1 MHHARPHLSVHS
13 RSRRHSAVSGAAYR
27 MRLRLF
33 DDRAKRWRDY
43 RPRRHVDRVIFANT
57 IAPAGSP
64 AWATDPALLWN
75 IVEAAEQ
82 RKDSQIARD
91 YRIPV
96 PRGVPEAAAIDL
108 ARMMADFIMTEL
120 HTAVSFGVHRDAAE
134 DALGADKPEAAR
146 GYHVHLYFPTRTLP
160 NEPGDE
166 AGIPRMGVKLPQFV
180 NQTKG
185 AAFIERMNARW
196 AELANLVAGQ
206 HGLPTTIDHRSYK
219 RQGIARTPEPRL
231 GQSATWTERRGQ
243 RTRLGNLLRAH
254 RSDRDGTSA
263 VVPVLDPLTPV
274 DPFAT
279 PQEWPEAIFADERQ
293 PEGLGVAPDGLEATD
308 ARLRSGAAPTND
320 AAFPNEV
327 PAATAA
333 RQVDGRTAQGR
344 LDGRPP
350 NRPRPRR
357 SGSHSGRPG
366 PSIGPVPGLTQEQW
380 EQSPVAYEPL
390 PVVGLAQRFEA
401 RHATRLDAKGA
412 RPPAPVLALVHAIER
427 ALNTLI
433 RIGRALW
440 HLNDEH
446 KRYSAA
452 QADVQLDVQRKREA
466 AETLRHEVQQGGKPF
481 TPWMTAAHRRKLAE
495 IQTLEEEVAERLR
508 MSADID
514 EQLQGIAERADPWR
528 AQVKQSRRTLKQ
540 RLGEL
545 READGAAMEDLIGV
559 ATDGERPWLKMYS
572 ATTEPTLSLQQV
584 VDAAEAEGR
593 RKDRTTKRTYRPRR

>member
-43 RPRRHVDRVIFANT
+43 RPRRHVDRVVFANT

-96 PRGVPEAAAIDL
+96 PRGVPEATAIDL
-108 ARMMADFIMTEL
+108 ARLMADFIMTEL
-120 HTAVSFGVHRDAAE
+120 HTAVSYGVHRDADE
-134 DALGADKPEAAR
+134 DALGADKPEEAR
-146 GYHVHLYFPTRTLP
+146 GYHVHLYFPTRTIP
-160 NEPGDE
+160 NELGDE
-166 AGIPRMGVKLPQFV
+166 TGIPRMGIKLPQFV

-206 HGLPTTIDHRSYK
+206 NGVSATFDHRSYK
-219 RQGIARTPEPRL
+219 RLGIARTPEPRL

-254 RSDRDGTSA
+254 RATRDGTST
-263 VVPVLDPLTPV
+263 VVPVLAPMTPV
-274 DPFAT
+274 DPFAA
-279 PQEWPEAIFADERQ
+279 PQEWPEAVLADERQ
-293 PEGLGVAPDGLEATD
+293 PQALGVAPDAPVPNE
-308 ARLRSGAAPTND
+308 AAPMGD
-320 AAFPNEV
+320 AALTNPPPTV
-327 PAATAA
+327 TAA
-333 RQVDGRTAQGR
+333 RPVDGRSEFGR
-344 LDGRPP
+344 LDGRLP

-357 SGSHSGRPG
+357 SGSSTEWTG
-366 PSIGPVPGLTQEQW
+366 PARGAVPGLTREQW

-390 PVVGLAQRFEA
+390 PVVGLAQRFETRYTA
-401 RHATRLDAKGA
+401 RQSANATL
-412 RPPAPVLALVHAIER
+412 PPSALLALVHAVER

-466 AETLRHEVQQGGKPF
+466 AETLQHEVHQGSRPF
-481 TPWMTAAHRRKLAE
+481 TPWMTPAHRRKLAE

-508 MSADID
+508 MSAHID

-528 AQVKQSRRTLKQ
+528 AQVKQARRTLKQ
-540 RLGEL
+540 RLVAL
-545 READGAAMEDLIGV
+545 REVDSEAMEDLLGV
-559 ATDGERPWLKMYS
+559 ATNRERPWLKMYS
-572 ATTEPTLSLQQV
+572 ATTEPTLSLQQM

-593 RKDRTTKRTYRPRR
+593 RKDRTTKRAYRPRR